1 MKMSKQDGEVPVP
14 NSEDNNPFT
23 SISPEIISSLNSC
36 NQLYLRSVILQVLCQ
51 HPELTDVIQ
60 DLLSKACA
68 NQENDKVN
76 KLLSDAHLPGY
87 PEHHR
92 LTDFNPACL
101 SDADQSK
108 YKELASLSFLNS
120 ESRPNVLLYGLADQ
134 GRDKIA
140 IGLGD
145 ACCRA
150 KRSVFFVSYS
160 RFAEIMRTHGVSP
173 SSNTAYN
180 VMMKANCLII
190 DDFAGTRIYDEEL
203 LDGITQFI
211 EARVKAHKESYI
223 QHKHNSKKPFVPC
236 CTIATSSFEPVD
248 WVKYMD
254 QNEKKT
260 YALARFFYQSYAT
273 IIHVDETNIPSSDN
287 KQPNS

>member
-1 MKMSKQDGEVPVP
+1 MP

-23 SISPEIISSLNSC
+23 SIRPEIISSLNSC
-36 NQLYLRSVILQVLCQ
+36 NQLYLRSVILQVLYQ

-108 YKELASLSFLNS
+108 YKELANLSFLNS
-120 ESRPNVLLYGLADQ
+120 ENRPNVLLYGLADQ
-134 GRDKIA
+134 GRDRIA

-150 KRSVFFVSYS
+150 KRSV
-160 RFAEIMRTHGVSP
+160 
-173 SSNTAYN
+173 
-180 VMMKANCLII
+180 
-190 DDFAGTRIYDEEL
+190 
-203 LDGITQFI
+203 
-211 EARVKAHKESYI
+211 
-223 QHKHNSKKPFVPC
+223 
-236 CTIATSSFEPVD
+236 
-248 WVKYMD
+248 
-254 QNEKKT
+254 
-260 YALARFFYQSYAT
+260 
-273 IIHVDETNIPSSDN
+273 
-287 KQPNS
+287 